1 MKTYLVLSKKRK
13 SSTNEHISSTI
24 NTYPVLSKGTH
35 IEYKGRHIQ
44 YKGRHIQYKGT
55 HIQYKGTHIQ
65 YAGTHI

>member
-35 IEYKGRHIQ
+35 IK

-55 HIQYKGTHIQ
+55 HIQYKGMPIKHKGAHIE
-65 YAGTHI
+65 Y

>member
-35 IEYKGRHIQ
+35 IK

-55 HIQYKGTHIQ
+55 HIQYKGTPIKHKGAHVE
-65 YAGTHI
+65 Y